1 MLSKVFNARRKEL
14 GTGINKRV
22 SAAIETK
29 DERALKAALVEM
41 RALTAEEMSAVSEWV
56 IACDND
62 ESGGVA
68 AACKHAQLVLD
79 AVLSSKFMNRELTK
93 AIREGDLEELL
104 ALLHVVDE
112 VLRIEVCQYAFA
124 RIEILIFIVVKLGGA
139 RRSDGISTESGE
151 SA

>member
-62 ESGGVA
+62 EKGEHGVP
-68 AACKHAQLVLD
+68 AACIHAQLVLD

-104 ALLHVVDE
+104 ALLHVVEEEGLGE
-112 VLRIEVCQYAFA
+112 VMVLSHCCHT
-124 RIEILIFIVVKLGGA
+124 VVTLL
-139 RRSDGISTESGE
+139 SHCCHSVVTLLLYC
-151 SA
+151 